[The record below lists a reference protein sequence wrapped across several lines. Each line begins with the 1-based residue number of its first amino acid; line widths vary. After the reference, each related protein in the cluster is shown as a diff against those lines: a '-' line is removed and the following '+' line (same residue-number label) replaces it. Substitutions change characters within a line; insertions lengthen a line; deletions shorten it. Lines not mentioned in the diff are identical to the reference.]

1 MTISKLSLSP
11 LHSVREKRYASPS
24 ASNIKVM
31 VDGTSCQIRNISDT
45 GAAFWSEI
53 NLPEARESVFLL
65 TISDNAPLNLKGRVI
80 WKRVEEGG
88 FLYGFHFNHVYLP
101 EGFLDAIDKVDLI
114 KENLQK
120 GFEQYRQ
127 VGVDFRILTFE
138 IKHFL
143 GTTKTA
149 LDGLES
155 EILSESE
162 STRNSYKEVIMAK
175 MEPEFVSNLKTYSKQ
190 LDQLFS
196 QIKDKDL
203 RKQYISFFR
212 GEVGSY
218 YTQNP
223 FIGRALRKPRGYAGD
238 YEMMNQIYRDSFE
251 GNSLFEMMMHRY
263 GIHESSS
270 MSVKFR
276 KKYLCDKITEISKNK
291 TGFTVASIASGPAQ
305 EIIQFLDQVSPEESN
320 RYSFV
325 LVDQDIEALLNSKR
339 NINERIIGRNLK
351 CQAHFLPI
359 SVKDIIERT
368 TEASMLTDLRFDLIY
383 TAGLFDYLTQ
393 PVAQILTHQLS
404 LMVKSHGYLIIG
416 NFHPN
421 NPTKTISELVADW
434 RLIHRTREEMIELTQ
449 MVSYQDYAL
458 NIDDLEIDWF
468 LEVKVN

>member
-1 MTISKLSLSP
+1 MTSPKLSLSP
-11 LHSVREKRYASPS
+11 VHGVREKRYTSS
-24 ASNIKVM
+24 STSNIKVR
-31 VDGTSCQIRNISDT
+31 VDGSLCQVKNISDT

-53 NLPEARESVFLL
+53 DLPESKESVFALA
-65 TISDNAPLNLKGRVI
+65 ISDNAPLNLKGRII
-80 WKRVEEGG
+80 WKRAEEGG

-101 EGFLDAIDKVDLI
+101 EGFLEAIDKVDLI
-114 KENLQK
+114 KEGLQQ
-120 GFEQYRQ
+120 GLSLYIQ
-127 VGVDFRILTFE
+127 VGSDFRILTYE
-138 IKHFL
+138 IKYFL

-162 STRNSYKEVIMAK
+162 STRNSYKEVILAK
-175 MEPEFVSNLKTYSKQ
+175 MEPDFVSRLKDYSRK

-196 QIKDKDL
+196 QVTDRDL
-203 RKQYISFFR
+203 RKQYIAFFR
-212 GEVGSY
+212 AEVGSY

-270 MSVKFR
+270 LSVKFR
-276 KKYLCDKITEISKNK
+276 KKYLADKITNLSQNK
-291 TGFTVASIASGPAQ
+291 SEFTVASIASGPAQ
-305 EIIQFLDQVSPEESN
+305 EIIQFLDQVDPDDSG
-320 RYSFV
+320 RYNFV

-339 NINERIIGRNLK
+339 NINEKIIGRNLK

-359 SVKDIIERT
+359 AVKDIIENT
-368 TEASMLTDLRFDLIY
+368 TEAKMLTELRFDLIY
-383 TAGLFDYLTQ
+383 TAGLYDYLTQ

-404 LMVKSHGYLIIG
+404 LLVKSQGHLIIG

-434 RLIHRTREEMIELTQ
+434 RLIHRSRDEMIQLTK
-449 MVSYQDYAL
+449 MVSYQDYVL
-458 NIDDLEIDWF
+458 NIDELEIDWF